1 MEIIK
6 DMREDR
12 GQNKKSTHMHKNT
25 QINTHTHTQKETQ
38 GRACRGVAFGG
49 AFAPIIS
56 AQGYLGR

>member
-12 GQNKKSTHMHKNT
+12 GQNKKNTHMHKNT
-25 QINTHTHTQKETQ
+25 QINTHTHAKGNT
-38 GRACRGVAFGG
+38 GACVKRGACGG
-49 AFAPIIS
+49 AIAPIILS